1 MKSKQVG
8 AIMLVLSW
16 FTVFGQRSVLATPD
30 QNDYC
35 SRTANFMYE
44 ACKKDSGEEY
54 WVAHARCLNLSGN
67 ETRQA
72 CRDSA
77 EEEREEERDECREQ
91 RRARKD
97 VCGLLG
103 EGRYNP
109 DFDPANF
116 VNPADI
122 GTTVTPNPYFPL
134 VVGTQWIYNG
144 GDEVITVEVLN
155 KTKVIEGVTCRVVRD
170 VVTESGVATEITDDW
185 MAQDLEG
192 NVWYCGEISQELEL
206 FSGDTPQEAE
216 VVSIDGSWKAGQEG
230 ALPGILMLANPQP
243 DMTYREEAAL
253 GEAEDVA
260 EVTSIT
266 GTESVPAGAC
276 TNNCVVTRNFSPIEP
291 DSLTSSETKYYASG
305 IGLILE
311 VSTSGRRTELVT
323 FTAP

>member
-1 MKSKQVG
+1 MRSKLG
-8 AIMLVLSW
+8 GGILLVLFW
-16 FTVFGQRSVLATPD
+16 FAVIGEKSVLAVPD

-35 SRTANFMYE
+35 SRTAAFMYE
-44 ACKKDSGEEY
+44 GCRKDSGEEF
-54 WVAHARCLNLSGN
+54 WLAHARCLNLSGSAQ
-67 ETRQA
+67 RQA

-77 EEEREEERDECREQ
+77 DEEREEAREECRDQ
-91 RRARKD
+91 RQARKD
-97 VCGLLG
+97 VCDLLG
-103 EGRYNP
+103 EARYNP

-170 VVTESGVATEITDDW
+170 VVTESGVSTEITDDW
-185 MAQDLEG
+185 MAQDLAG
-192 NVWYCGEISQELEL
+192 NIWYCGEISQELEL
-206 FSGDTPQEAE
+206 FTGDSPQEAE
-216 VVSIDGSWKAGQEG
+216 VVSIDGSWKAGREG
-230 ALPGILMLANPQP
+230 ALPGILMPANPQS
-243 DMTYREEAAL
+243 DMTYREENAL
-253 GEAEDVA
+253 GEAEDIA
-260 EVTSIT
+260 EITSIT
-266 GTESVPAGAC
+266 GTESVPAGSC

-311 VSTSGRRTELVT
+311 VSASGRRTELVT
-323 FTAP
+323 FTTP